1 MIDGP
6 AVRTIVAMRS
16 VVALSLS
23 LALAVGACNSY
34 PTYQDP
40 YLAGKVDRQ
49 RVQRDNCLLA
59 HTPQLDNGSAD
70 VTGVARAVAAACTDE
85 TERLMAMAVPYADEK
100 ARQGFQQ
107 EAVRRAADIV
117 LSFRRVEP
125 RPNQ

>member
-1 MIDGP
+1 LIAASG
-6 AVRTIVAMRS
+6 VRTIVAMRS
-16 VVALSLS
+16 AVALSLS
-23 LALAVGACNSY
+23 LALVVGGCNSY
-34 PTYQDP
+34 PTNQDP
-40 YLAGKVDRQ
+40 YLVGKIDRQ
-49 RVQRDNCLLA
+49 RVKRDNCLLA

-70 VTGVARAVAAACTDE
+70 VTGVARAVAAACTED

-117 LSFRRVEP
+117 LSFRRVDT

>member
-1 MIDGP
+1 
-6 AVRTIVAMRS
+6 MRFT
-16 VVALSLS
+16 VALSLS
-23 LALAVGACNSY
+23 LALVVGACNSY

-40 YLAGKVDRQ
+40 YLAGKINRQ

-59 HTPQLDNGSAD
+59 HTPQLDNGSAN

-85 TERLMAMAVPYADEK
+85 TERLMALAVPYADEK

-107 EAVRRAADIV
+107 EAVRRASDIV

-125 RPNQ
+125 RTNQ

>member
-1 MIDGP
+1 
-6 AVRTIVAMRS
+6 MRS
-16 VVALSLS
+16 AVALSLL
-23 LALAVGACNSY
+23 LALVVGGCNSY

-59 HTPQLDNGSAD
+59 HAPQLDNGSAD

-85 TERLMAMAVPYADEK
+85 TERLMTMAVPYADEK

-117 LSFRRVEP
+117 LSFRRVDT
-125 RPNQ
+125 RPTQ

>member
-1 MIDGP
+1 
-6 AVRTIVAMRS
+6 MRS
-16 VVALSLS
+16 AVALSL
-23 LALAVGACNSY
+23 LFALAVGACQSY
-34 PTYQDP
+34 PTFQDP
-40 YLAGKVDRQ
+40 YLAGKIDRQ

-107 EAVRRAADIV
+107 EAVRRASDIV
-117 LSFRRVEP
+117 LSFRRVDT
-125 RPNQ
+125 RTTQ

>member
-1 MIDGP
+1 MIAASG
-6 AVRTIVAMRS
+6 VRTIVAMRS
-16 VVALSLS
+16 AVALSLS
-23 LALAVGACNSY
+23 LALVVSGCNSY

-59 HTPQLDNGSAD
+59 HTPPLDNGSAD
-70 VTGVARAVAAACTDE
+70 VTGVARAVAAACTEE

-100 ARQGFQQ
+100 AREGFQQ

-117 LSFRRVEP
+117 LSFRRVDT
-125 RPNQ
+125 RPSQ

>member
-1 MIDGP
+1 LIDVV
-6 AVRTIVAMRS
+6 AIRTIVAMRS
-16 VVALSLS
+16 AVALSLL
-23 LALAVGACNSY
+23 LALVVGACNSS

-40 YLAGKVDRQ
+40 YLAGKIDRQ

-85 TERLMAMAVPYADEK
+85 TERLMTMAVPYANEK
-100 ARQGFQQ
+100 ARHGFQA

-117 LSFRRVEP
+117 LSFRRVDT
-125 RPNQ
+125 RPTQ

>member
-1 MIDGP
+1 
-6 AVRTIVAMRS
+6 MRS

-23 LALAVGACNSY
+23 LALTVGACNSY

-40 YLAGKVDRQ
+40 YLASKIDRQ

-85 TERLMAMAVPYADEK
+85 TERLMTMAVPFAGEK

-117 LSFRRVEP
+117 LSFRRVET
-125 RPNQ
+125 RPTQ

>member
-1 MIDGP
+1 LID
-6 AVRTIVAMRS
+6 ASRIRTIVAMRS
-16 VVALSLS
+16 AVALPLL
-23 LALAVGACNSY
+23 LALAAGGCNSY

-40 YLAGKVDRQ
+40 YLAGKIDRQ

-85 TERLMAMAVPYADEK
+85 TEKLMGMAVPYADEK
-100 ARQGFQQ
+100 AREGFQQ

-117 LSFRRVEP
+117 LSFRRVET
-125 RPNQ
+125 RPNP

>member
-1 MIDGP
+1 LIGR
-6 AVRTIVAMRS
+6 AAIRTIAAMRS
-16 VVALSLS
+16 AVALSL
-23 LALAVGACNSY
+23 LLTLAVGACNSA

-40 YLAGKVDRQ
+40 YLAGKVNRQ

-85 TERLMAMAVPYADEK
+85 TERLMALAVPYADEK

-107 EAVRRAADIV
+107 EAVRRASDIV

-125 RPNQ
+125 RANQ

>member
-1 MIDGP
+1 LIDR
-6 AVRTIVAMRS
+6 AVIRTIAAMRS
-16 VVALSLS
+16 AVALSLS

-40 YLAGKVDRQ
+40 YLAGKIDRQ

-85 TERLMAMAVPYADEK
+85 TERLMTMAVPYADEK

-117 LSFRRVEP
+117 LSFRRVDM

>member
-1 MIDGP
+1 MIDRI
-6 AVRTIVAMRS
+6 VIRTIAAMRS
-16 VVALSLS
+16 AVALSLS
-23 LALAVGACNSY
+23 LALLVGACNSF

-40 YLAGKVDRQ
+40 YLASKIDRQ

-70 VTGVARAVAAACTDE
+70 VTAVARAVAAACTDE
-85 TERLMAMAVPYADEK
+85 TEKLLAMTVPYAGEK
-100 ARQGFQQ
+100 AREGFQQ

-125 RPNQ
+125 RPTQ

>member
-1 MIDGP
+1 LIGR
-6 AVRTIVAMRS
+6 AAIRTIVAMRS
-16 VVALSLS
+16 AVALSLL
-23 LALAVGACNSY
+23 LALAVGACNSA

-40 YLAGKVDRQ
+40 YLAGKINRQ

-85 TERLMAMAVPYADEK
+85 TERLMALAVPYADEK

-107 EAVRRAADIV
+107 EAVRRASDIV
-117 LSFRRVEP
+117 LSFRRVDT
-125 RPNQ
+125 RADQ

>member
-1 MIDGP
+1 
-6 AVRTIVAMRS
+6 MRS
-16 VVALSLS
+16 AVAISLS
-23 LALAVGACNSY
+23 LALALVVGACNSA
-34 PTYQDP
+34 PSYQDP
-40 YLAGKVDRQ
+40 YLASKINRQ

-107 EAVRRAADIV
+107 EAVRRASDIV
-117 LSFRRVEP
+117 LSFRRVDT
-125 RPNQ
+125 RPTQ

>member
-1 MIDGP
+1 
-6 AVRTIVAMRS
+6 MRS
-16 VVALSLS
+16 AVALSLS
-23 LALAVGACNSY
+23 LALLVGACNSF

-40 YLAGKVDRQ
+40 YLASKIDRQ

-70 VTGVARAVAAACTDE
+70 VTAVARAVAAACTDE
-85 TERLMAMAVPYADEK
+85 TEKLLAITVPYAGEK
-100 ARQGFQQ
+100 AREGFQQ

-125 RPNQ
+125 RPTQ